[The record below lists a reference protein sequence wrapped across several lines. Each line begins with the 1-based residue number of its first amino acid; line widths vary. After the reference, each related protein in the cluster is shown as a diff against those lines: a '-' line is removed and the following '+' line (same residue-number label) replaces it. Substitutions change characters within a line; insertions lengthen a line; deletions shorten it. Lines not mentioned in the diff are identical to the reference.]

1 MKNIKKYKLVNP
13 QRFIAFITIIIFV
26 VIYLLSILHIKTTI
40 EAKANKIPKISKEV
54 QNSITIKAETKENSS
69 DFENL
74 VEIKTI
80 EPENLV
86 EIKTIEPELTSLG
99 SFTVTAYCCCKKC
112 CGKEETHPDYGIT
125 ATGTKATEGRTIAVD
140 PLIVPLGSTIYL
152 NGNPYIAE
160 DTGSAIKGKRIDLFI
175 NNHQKA
181 KEFGVQEMEVKL

>member
-26 VIYLLSILHIKTTI
+26 VIYLLSILHIKTTT
-40 EAKANKIPKISKEV
+40 ENKVNKNLEIAKEV
-54 QNSITIKAETKENSS
+54 QNSIIIKAETKKKSS

-74 VEIKTI
+74 IEIETI

-86 EIKTIEPELTSLG
+86 EIKTLEPELTSLG
-99 SFTVTAYCCCKKC
+99 SFNVTAYCCCKEC
-112 CGKEETHPDYGIT
+112 CGKAPTHPAYGIT

-140 PLIVPLGSTIYL
+140 PFVVPLGSTVYL

-181 KEFGVQEMEVKL
+181 KEFGVQEMEVKI

>member
-1 MKNIKKYKLVNP
+1 MVNP

-26 VIYLLSILHIKTTI
+26 VIYLLSILHIKTTT
-40 EAKANKIPKISKEV
+40 ENKVNKNLEIAKEV
-54 QNSITIKAETKENSS
+54 QNSIIIKAETKKKSS

-74 VEIKTI
+74 IEIETI

-86 EIKTIEPELTSLG
+86 EIKTLEPELTSLG
-99 SFTVTAYCCCKKC
+99 SFNVTAYCCCKEC
-112 CGKEETHPDYGIT
+112 CGKAPTHPAYGIT

-140 PLIVPLGSTIYL
+140 PFVVPLGSTVYL

-181 KEFGVQEMEVKL
+181 KEFGVQEMEVKI